1 MSIRIVRRF
10 VLLSLPVL
18 LVALFAGIWIA
29 LQPPRLEVPAQGAFT
44 VRDVTLINPLVERRE
59 HVDIRVEQGVIRWVR
74 PSDGSRAPGDLVCA
88 GCFAL
93 PGLMDMHAH
102 MPPRAAIGND
112 RLFALMFLAYGVTMI
127 REVGSPDGGTYT
139 IRDALAAGDYPGPRM
154 VSCGWVL
161 DGDPPT
167 RPNNFVV
174 RTPEEGRAA
183 VAEAAAH
190 GARCLKL
197 YNMMSRDVVLAI
209 ADAAAAAGLRITAHV
224 PHSVSLLDAGYIADV
239 QHYTGVP
246 VPADPAA
253 VGRDDYVNDDF
264 AALTDARIAE
274 VVKAALANGTI
285 HTPALVNER
294 VRRTLADPG
303 RYPPDPAVALLPSF
317 WETVWRQIWEAPNA
331 GPEREAVYEGFLA
344 RERALTRAL
353 FDAGATMYAGTD
365 TLMPYVAPGA
375 ALHEELR
382 LFVALGIS
390 PERALAT
397 ATTAP
402 GRFWAGETWGR
413 VAAGL
418 PADIV
423 LYRADPTVSLDALHT
438 IDTVIAGGRIYPHA
452 TLDAWLSEY
461 REHFHGA
468 VYERVMGSIVDVL
481 AKRYDP

>member
-1 MSIRIVRRF
+1 MSIRTIRRF
-10 VLLSLPVL
+10 GFIALPVVLLASL
-18 LVALFAGIWIA
+18 AGIWVA
-29 LQPPRLEVPAQGAFT
+29 LQPPRLEVPGQGAFT
-44 VRDVTLINPLVERRE
+44 IRDVTLINPLVDRRE
-59 HVDIRVEQGVIRWVR
+59 HVDIRIENGIVR
-74 PSDGSRAPGDLVCA
+74 SVLPGDGTQAPGDVVCP

-112 RLFALMFLAYGVTMI
+112 RLFALMFLAHGVTMI

-139 IRDALAAGDYPGPRM
+139 IRDALAAGEYPGPRM
-154 VSCGWVL
+154 VSCGYVL

-167 RPNNFVV
+167 RPNNFVI
-174 RTPEEGRAA
+174 RTPEEARAA
-183 VAEAAAH
+183 VAEAAAQ

-197 YNMMSRDVVLAI
+197 YNMISRDVVLAI
-209 ADAAAAAGLRITAHV
+209 AHAAAKAGLRIIAHV
-224 PHSVSLLDAGYIADV
+224 PHSVSLLYARYIADV

-253 VGRDDYVNDDF
+253 VGRDDYLNDDF

-294 VRRTLADPG
+294 VRRTLADPV
-303 RYPPDPAVALLPSF
+303 RFPPDPAVALLPAF
-317 WETVWRQIWEAPNA
+317 WETVWRKIWEAPNA

-344 RERALTRAL
+344 RERVLTRAL
-353 FDAGATMYAGTD
+353 FDAGATIYAGTD
-365 TLMPYVAPGA
+365 TLMPFVAPGA

-382 LFVALGIS
+382 QFLETGVS

-397 ATTAP
+397 ATTASGQFWP
-402 GRFWAGETWGR
+402 GYTYGR
-413 VAAGL
+413 VDVGL

-423 LYRADPTVSLDALHT
+423 LYRADPTASLDALRTMH
-438 IDTVIAGGRIYPHA
+438 TVIADGRIYPRQ
-452 TLDAWLSEY
+452 TLDGWLRQY
-461 REHFHGA
+461 GEHFRSA
-468 VYERVMGSIVDVL
+468 VYEGVMGSVVNAL